1 MTLNVLQTVTEVCNR
16 LAIPAPNTVVG
27 SQDLQ
32 IIQLRSFMNEEGQE
46 QNKRYPWQS
55 SQLDYTFNST
65 AVQLQ
70 GNLTDLFGVS
80 ENLNYI
86 YNQTMW
92 NRTIRLPIFG
102 PNSPDKRQAREA
114 LPLTGPYTEYWIAG
128 NNLYFNPAPNA
139 AGQTIALTLVTKNWL
154 TNQNGTTMYS
164 VVTNDTDTINLDETL
179 VIMGIIWRWK
189 AAKQLD
195 YGEDFNKY
203 ERSMADAMSRDGT
216 KPVLSLDAG
225 ELNNTVQPVV
235 VIPSG
240 GWNLI

>member
-1 MTLNVLQTVTEVCNR
+1 MTMTVLQIVTEFCNR
-16 LAIPAPNTVVG
+16 NAIAAPNTVVG

-32 IIQLRSFMNEEGQE
+32 IIQIKSLLNQEGQI
-46 QNKRYPWQS
+46 QNGRYPWQS
-55 SQLDYTFNST
+55 SQLDYTFPST

-70 GNLTDLFGVS
+70 GDLTDLFGAS

-86 YNQTMW
+86 YNQTIW

-154 TNQNGTTMYS
+154 TQQGGATMS
-164 VVTNDTDTINLDETL
+164 STVLNDTDTCNLDETL
-179 VIMGIIWRWK
+179 VIMGMTWRWK
-189 AAKQLD
+189 ATKQLD
-195 YGEDFNKY
+195 YGEDFNTY
-203 ERSMADAMSRDGT
+203 ERQLADAMSRDGT